1 MDDSEGIAVPAGGSG
16 RGSVVFD
23 AVSLRRFASESHD
36 LNPLHMDEGYAR
48 KSAFGQRVVFGAL
61 GGLQCLDRLPDM
73 PGRGLER
80 INLELRHPMFM
91 GVDYGLHVE
100 RTTDSRAVVELR
112 DGALTMVRLTADF
125 RAAGAASEAE
135 PAPASSCDKFPSA
148 VKPRAAPADP
158 ADETLCAGLKLD
170 GFYRAKV
177 PSSRFPQA
185 QLLLRLCSYL
195 TGMEAP
201 GRRALFLRL
210 TLRIPAGARPTPGR
224 TVKYRLAT
232 QAYDAEFGLL
242 SSALEVWTETGL
254 LAIGELKAFARRDLS
269 RVTAPARQDVED
281 ESLTGK
287 TALVI
292 GGSRGLGARIVEALA
307 WRGCHVAVNFLSS
320 RDEAEALA
328 EALENAPGQVMLLQ
342 GDARQAVWCE
352 SARQQLLE
360 RFHRLDILVCNA
372 CIPPA
377 SYGFSARSLAIM
389 RRYVDENLALA
400 MTPLS
405 AFLDTLAAHDGT
417 VVGVSSSIV
426 ESDAR
431 DWPHYKSLKLGVET
445 LLQSAAAERRNMSF
459 ILARPPEM
467 LTDMSNTP
475 LRAARAVRPETVAT
489 HIVAALKNRGQ
500 PGSALILNAFP
511 ETPPPFPTLPA
522 SNERIVVAATFTH
535 DALRSAA
542 DHWRRTLKTGAGFE
556 LAPYNQLFQD
566 LLSPQGRLVSNRRGL
581 NAVLVRIEDWL
592 RLLLGDEERNPG
604 RRDPPTAGEE
614 RLLRDTLDRFLDAL
628 DSCGKKL
635 ACPTLILQCPPS
647 VPTREHAAWKE
658 LLSELEADLARR
670 AAQTAGIIVLRAED
684 FHAAYRVD
692 ERFLDPVR
700 DEIGHIPYTP
710 DYFHFLGTLI
720 FRCHFQIRHAP
731 SKVIV
736 LDCDNTLWGG
746 VCGEVGGNGVDIEG
760 RFRKFQEFL
769 VEQAGKG
776 ILLCLCS
783 KNNEEDVWAVFKANP
798 TMPLKRHHILE
809 SRINWN
815 PKSGNIRDLGAALNL
830 GLDSFVFLDDSPLEC
845 AEVRAGCPEMVT
857 IQWPQTDA
865 EVDRHLDHL
874 WIFDRFLL
882 TDEDRGRNDSYRSQI
897 ERSRLQDCS
906 DDFASFLR
914 ELGLQVD
921 VRPIGEDEVP
931 RVAQLTQRTNQ
942 FNFTTIRRTPGEVRQ
957 WLDQPSHECLTVKVS
972 DRFGDYGLVG
982 VVMFRTMA
990 EVLELET
997 FLLSCRVLGR
1007 GVEHRILACLG
1018 EIAGQRGIGTVRILF
1033 RTTAKNRPARTFL
1046 ESVVPEAWDQDGET
1060 FAVSCPSGTLA
1071 GIEFVP
1077 ADGAAMAAD
1086 DEKERTP
1093 QGSVADPALVRKRE
1107 ALLAA
1112 IVSAPCP
1119 AALPEAAPEVG
1130 PPSPVSGGLH
1140 DRVMAQ
1146 TRALFARQI
1155 GVPADTLADD
1165 EPLEKY
1171 GMESLRIVE
1180 LTVELKRQ
1188 YPDLPVTFLFEC
1200 KTLRTI
1206 ADYLVEH
1213 HQDRVRAAGGLSG
1226 ADRPAP
1232 LPLHAAAD
1240 GHGAGDIAIIGMNG
1254 RFPGAADLR
1263 RFWENLK
1270 AGTCSIGEI
1279 PPDRWEVDAFFGPMG
1294 QDNKSY
1300 TKSGGFL
1307 RDIDRFD
1314 PTFFRISPREAELMD
1329 PQQRLMLESVWGLL
1343 EDAGYT
1349 RSTLDRDT
1357 GVFIGALANDY
1368 GLYANAAA
1376 LTGGGAYRNADFYQ
1390 IPNRISYFFDLHGPS
1405 LSIDTAC
1412 SASGTSLYFACQSLR
1427 AGDCG
1432 MAIVGGINLFLH
1444 PSRFVQYAQMRM
1456 ISPTST
1462 CSPFGAEANGTI
1474 FGEGVGTLLLKPL
1487 ARAVRDGD
1495 NIHGVIKGCAVNSS
1509 GKTNGF
1515 TVPDPQAQA
1524 EVIARAL
1531 RQAAADSDTIT
1542 YVEAHGTGTPLGDP
1556 IEVRGLAKAFEET
1569 SRGGAGRK
1577 DAPRCALGTVKA
1589 NIGHLESGAAMAGII
1604 KTLLQMKHRTLVPS
1618 LRAQM
1623 PNPAIAFQDTPFE
1636 VQRQLTEWRAIE
1648 TIEDGRT
1655 VTVPRRAGISNFGAG
1670 GSNAHVVIEEYVAA
1684 PREGDGGNRQRLIVL
1699 SAHKAPV
1706 LAEMAGILAA
1716 HLGTPEAA
1724 GLDLADMAFTL
1735 QVGREALSERLALV
1749 ADSVEET
1756 RQGLQDWLSGGAGRV
1771 IRGCVKHERGK
1782 PGSAADHGR
1791 KPPPLPPTRQDLT
1804 TLARYWVHGGEID
1817 WQGLHA
1823 PEERRPVRVSLPT
1836 YPFGG
1841 GRYWL
1846 AGLPNM
1852 HLSRTA
1858 LAADA
1863 EAGPAPSGASVRR
1876 TITASDPVVR
1886 DHVVQGVAILPGV
1899 AYVEAALRAC
1909 GVGDGHPCL
1918 VSRVVWSHPLAVPNG
1933 GKAVEIRLKTESDVT
1948 AYAFASDPAPEAA
1961 PHSQGAV
1968 RRLRA
1973 TPAAEASRISPDDI
1987 RARCPRRLDKPA
1999 VYDRFRRMGIEYGAY
2014 FQAVEEIYLG
2024 DGEALGVLRLPGERG
2039 DSPLHP
2045 ALMDGALQTALALGR
2060 NDGPPLLPF
2069 ALDEMEVF
2077 RPLPEQ
2083 CFAHARKTGESGF
2096 EIQVADKSG
2105 AVSVAL
2111 RNLVLREMRDP
2122 LQSLFHLPR
2131 WKACG
2136 GTRPAIAT
2144 SSGHGVLI
2152 VRSREY
2158 PDFAQAIA
2166 GFHRDDH
2173 VREADAGPELADA
2186 ARLDELIAAMPRLD
2200 RIYFLGGMQGRP
2212 ADIADMA
2219 VLERSQEEGVLSFFR
2234 LFKALNRSGLSRN
2247 GLDIRVVTSDLH
2259 ALAASERSL
2268 PYAAS
2273 LVGLAKVV
2281 AKEFPG
2287 LEIASLDLGGEDLAR
2302 CASPEDWADMVRRV
2316 AAEPANRGEEVVIRD
2331 GIRYHRTLEP
2341 LRLPPAAETPFRDG
2355 GVYLILGGAGGLG
2368 LALSRHLAR
2377 AHRAKLVWIG
2387 RSAENDGIRE
2397 RMDAV
2402 RGDGGEV
2409 LYCQADATDGAA
2421 VAAAVQAAKAR
2432 FGAIHGAVHSAIVL
2446 EDKTIANMDE
2456 AALRR
2461 ALNPKTRGSVALY
2474 AALRQETLDFLL
2486 FFSSINSFQAS
2497 MGQGNY
2503 VAGCHFEDAFGHC
2516 LNRLDQ
2522 ESVRN
2527 RVCIVNWG
2535 YWGSVGIVA
2544 SADYRER
2551 LAAEGHGSIEPAEGV
2566 EAVTRVLAHTLPQ
2579 VVAMKADTARQRE
2592 IGVDPQ
2598 ARVELYRQG
2607 PPAVLRNLSAEGTRP
2622 AVAAGAVLRFQSAFA
2637 ELERLGRAMLVD
2649 TFRRLGAPLRPG
2661 ERHDAL
2667 ALRAML
2673 GIAPEYHPLY
2683 DALLDILRESGAIR
2697 RDEGC
2702 VEATGDILAADTAA
2716 LERMA
2721 ERLAEEWPEIRD
2733 RIPLLLACHR
2743 AWPDVLTGRRNHME
2757 VLFPRG
2763 DLSLV
2768 QRIYGGNEITD
2779 AYNIHMAELIG
2790 RYVRERLARNP
2801 AATVNILELGAGTG
2815 GTSAHV
2821 LKAVAAHPDRVR
2833 YVYTDVSVRFLREG
2847 QDRFG
2852 ALYPFA
2858 EFRLLDFEND
2868 PAAQGLTPGAFD
2880 LVLGTNC
2887 VHACRNIGTA
2897 LARVKSLLGR
2907 NGVLVLN
2914 EFTSRLDY
2922 NTLTFGLTGGWW
2934 RFEDGYLRIRHSPL
2948 LDRRGWTRV
2957 LENAGFRDLGFTTL
2971 PSTDLGGIGQ
2981 HLIACESDGIVVVPS
2996 IAAPD
3001 QTAPAA
3007 PPVETHKASDGTGEI
3022 SFEET
3027 CRYVRRIFSGVLKMP
3042 EADIDDGVTFDR
3054 LGMDSLISMTILY
3067 RFEQDFGT
3075 LSSTLLFEYMTVAEL
3090 ARYLMVSHPDKL
3102 APLTGTAVGAKPPAA
3117 LAAAVRAIPAP
3128 AAKPMPML
3136 PLSSSDIAIIGI
3148 AGRYPGADDLAGF
3161 WENLKAGRNC
3171 VGEVP
3176 AERWHWREARI
3187 SEAGEGGRW
3196 GGFIA
3201 DADKFDS
3208 LFFNIS
3214 PREAE
3219 KMDPQERLF
3228 LETVWQAFE
3237 HAGYTPKR
3245 LDENQKRLG
3254 GGIGVFVGCMYQQ
3267 YHLLAGDPDTVGA
3280 LSSSSYWSVANRVS
3294 HFFDFHGP
3302 SMAIDTAC
3310 ASSLTAIHLACESI
3324 RRGESILA
3332 VAGGVSLTL
3341 HPGKYRSLKQLGM
3354 LATTPDSRSLGDG
3367 DGLIPAE
3374 GVGAAVLKPL
3384 DRAIDDR
3391 DPVLGVIKGSAINS
3405 GGRTGGFTVPNP
3417 NAQADLV
3424 AAALERS
3431 GIDPETIG
3439 YVEVAA
3445 NGSALGDPIEIA
3457 GMTKAFRRRT
3467 GRSGYCPIGA
3477 VKSNLGHPEAAS
3489 GMAQLT
3495 KVLLQLKHRT
3505 LVPTLNAS
3513 RLNPKLHLED
3523 TPFHLQRIL
3532 SPWPAPAAGD
3542 GRLAP
3547 RRAAIS
3553 SFGAGGANAHLIVEE
3568 PPAAMANRSA
3578 AGLPRIIVLSA
3589 KNEERL
3595 AERARDLL
3603 EFLRAEPGADAPAFA
3618 DVAYTLQT
3626 GREAMSARLA
3636 FVAQDAQEA
3645 AFKLE
3650 RYRAERDNAATLAGD
3665 GIVLNTIGRG
3675 RSPLP
3680 ELLDGDEGRDYLAK
3694 ILANGKHDKIAQLWT
3709 MGLDIDWDAMHT
3721 MHSATEMPRRCHLP
3735 GYPFTRIRHWISDST
3750 PASRVPVAAAPP
3762 PAPAPAPVSAPAA
3775 GGSLDSLRR
3784 HLRDC
3789 VAEILA
3795 VAVVEIDLDVE
3806 MREYGLDSI
3815 NLAQLATT
3823 VNAHYGLDL
3832 TVDLF
3837 FGHPTIEQCARFLW
3851 TEYGERLGNG
3861 QDALPT
3867 EEPLRH
3873 AVLAQP
3879 PAGARPASNEPI
3891 AIVGMSAMM
3900 PQSDDLADFW
3910 QHLMTGRE
3918 LIVDIPKE
3926 RLQKMG
3932 TSYQGLCEQIQ
3943 APTVRG
3949 SFLGRVAAFDSLF
3962 FGISPRE
3969 AQLMDPQQRLLLE
3982 TVWKTIEDAGYPA
3995 SELAGSGVGVFVGV
4009 SNHDYGK
4016 LYQRMLGQ
4024 PLAHASTGMMVQS
4037 ILANR
4042 VSYLFDFRGPSEIV
4056 DTACSSS
4063 TVALHR
4069 AVKAIRDGECDAAL
4083 VGGVNVLLDWHGYAI
4098 LRQAGILST
4107 DGKVRLFSRDGTGY
4121 LRGEGVAAVLLK
4133 PLARAIADRDHIY
4146 AVIRGSAT
4154 SFDGKKYSMT
4164 APSPVAQTQVVVEAL
4179 AKAEVNP
4186 TDICHIE
4193 AQGTGS
4199 PLGDP
4204 VEINAFKGAFRTL
4217 HEQWGTPMR
4226 EAPLCGIGYLKPQI
4240 GHLEAASGM
4249 AGLVKV
4255 LLAMKHG
4262 TVPGTRNLD
4271 EREMPA
4277 ILNGSPFYVTGENRP
4292 WRGNPPRASNGARR
4306 CAGLHSFGLGGVNA
4320 HVVLEE
4326 YGA

>member
-1 MDDSEGIAVPAGGSG
+1 MHESDNVG
-16 RGSVVFD
+16 VVFD
-23 AVSLRRFASESHD
+23 AASLRRFAKESHD
-36 LNPLHMDEGYAR
+36 LNPLHMDEDYAR
-48 KSAFGQRVVFGAL
+48 RSAFGQRVVFGAL
-61 GGLQCLDRLPDM
+61 AGLNCLDRLPDL
-73 PGRGLER
+73 PGRELER
-80 INLELRHPMFM
+80 IDLEFRHSMFI
-91 GVDYGLHVE
+91 GVDYRLHVE
-100 RTTDSRAVVELR
+100 QITDSRVVVDLR

-125 RAAGAASEAE
+125 RTAGAVSEAE
-135 PAPASSCDKFPSA
+135 PACDDFPSA
-148 VKPRAAPADP
+148 VKPRAVPADP
-158 ADETLCAGLKLD
+158 ADETLRAGLTLD
-170 GFYRAKV
+170 GFYSTRL

-210 TLRIPAGARPTPGR
+210 TLQFAAGADPTPGR

-232 QAYDAEFGLL
+232 RAYDSEFGLL
-242 SSALEVWTETGL
+242 TSALEVWTETGL
-254 LAIGELKAFARRDLS
+254 LATGELKAFARRNLP
-269 RVTAPARQDVED
+269 RVAAPARQGVADD
-281 ESLTGK
+281 SLKGK

-328 EALENAPGQVMLLQ
+328 EALKDAPGQVLLLQ
-342 GDARQAVWCE
+342 GDARQSSWCE
-352 SARQQLLE
+352 GARQQLLE

-372 CIPPA
+372 CTPPV

-389 RRYVDENLALA
+389 QRYVNENLTLTT
-400 MTPLS
+400 TPLS

-431 DWPHYKSLKLGVET
+431 DWPHYKSLKLSVET
-445 LLQSAAAERRNMSF
+445 LLQSAAAEHRTMSF

-475 LRAARAVRPETVAT
+475 LRAARAVRPETVAG
-489 HIVAALKNRGQ
+489 HVVEALKNRGQ
-500 PGSALILNAFP
+500 PGTALVLNAFP
-511 ETPPPFPTLPA
+511 EMSPALPA
-522 SNERIVVAATFTH
+522 SDERIVVAATFTH

-542 DHWRRTLKTGAGFE
+542 DHWRRTLETGAGFD
-556 LAPYNQLFQD
+556 LTPYNQLFQD

-592 RLLLGDEERNPG
+592 RLLLGEEDRNPD
-604 RRDPPTAGEE
+604 RRDPPTAGEQ
-614 RLLRDTLDRFLDAL
+614 RLLRETLDRFLDAL
-628 DSCGKKL
+628 DSCAKKS
-635 ACPTLILQCPPS
+635 ACPMLILQCPPS
-647 VPTREHAAWKE
+647 VPAQEHAAWQE
-658 LLSELEADLARR
+658 LLGELEADLARR
-670 AAQTAGIIVLRAED
+670 AVRIAGIAVLRAAD
-684 FHAAYRVD
+684 FHTAYGV
-692 ERFLDPVR
+692 ESFLDPVR
-700 DEIGHIPYTP
+700 DEMGHIPYTL
-710 DYFHFLGTLI
+710 DYFNVLGTLI
-720 FRCHFQIRHAP
+720 FRCYVQFRHAP

-736 LDCDNTLWGG
+736 VDCDNTLWGG
-746 VCGEVGGNGVDIEG
+746 VCGEVGSNGVDIAG
-760 RFRKFQEFL
+760 RFRKFQDFL

-776 ILLCLCS
+776 MLLCLCS
-783 KNNEEDVWAVFKANP
+783 KNNEEDVWAVFEANP
-798 TMPLKRHHILE
+798 TMPLKRHHIID
-809 SRINWN
+809 SRINWA
-815 PKSGNIRDLGAALNL
+815 PKSGNIRELAAGLNL
-830 GLDSFVFLDDSPLEC
+830 GLDSVIFLDDSPLEC
-845 AEVRAGCPEMVT
+845 AEVRAGCPEVVT

-897 ERSRLQDCS
+897 ERSRLRDCS

-921 VRPIGEDEVP
+921 VRPIAEDEVP

-942 FNFTTIRRTPGEVRQ
+942 FNFTTIRKTVGEVRQ
-957 WLDQPSHECLTVKVS
+957 WLDQPSHECWTVTVS

-982 VVMFRTMA
+982 VVMARTMA
-990 EVLELET
+990 EVLEVET

-1007 GVEHRILACLG
+1007 GVEHRILARLG
-1018 EIAGQRGIGTVRILF
+1018 EIAGQRGSGTVRILF
-1033 RTTAKNRPARTFL
+1033 QTTAKNRPARAFL
-1046 ESVVPEAWDQDGET
+1046 ESVVPQAWDRDGDT
-1060 FAVSCPSGTLA
+1060 FAVSCPAGVLA
-1071 GIEFVP
+1071 GLEFRP
-1077 ADGAAMAAD
+1077 ADGPAAD
-1086 DEKERTP
+1086 ADEERAP
-1093 QGSVADPALVRKRE
+1093 VASVADPALVRKRE

-1119 AALPEAAPEVG
+1119 AALPEAAPQAG
-1130 PPSPVSGGLH
+1130 PPSSASGGL
-1140 DRVMAQ
+1140 
-1146 TRALFARQI
+1146 RALFARQL
-1155 GVPADTLADD
+1155 GVPADHLADD
-1165 EPLEKY
+1165 EPLETY
-1171 GMESLRIVE
+1171 GMDSLRIVE

-1188 YPDLPVTFLFEC
+1188 YPDLPVTFLFEH
-1200 KTLRTI
+1200 KTLRAI
-1206 ADYLVEH
+1206 ADYL
-1213 HQDRVRAAGGLSG
+1213 
-1226 ADRPAP
+1226 ADRAP
-1232 LPLHAAAD
+1232 RPGPPPQAGERANTAD
-1240 GHGAGDIAIIGMNG
+1240 GAGDIAIIGMNG

-1270 AGTCSIGEI
+1270 AGRCSIGEI

-1300 TKSGGFL
+1300 TRSGGFL

-1412 SASGTSLYFACQSLR
+1412 SASGTGLYFACQSLR

-1444 PSRFVQYAQMRM
+1444 PSRFIQYAQMRM

-1495 NIHGVIKGCAVNSS
+1495 NIHGVIKGCAVNSG

-1515 TVPDPQAQA
+1515 TVPDPQAQG

-1531 RQAAADSDTIT
+1531 RQAGVDSDTIT

-1556 IEVRGLAKAFEET
+1556 IEVRGLTKAFAET
-1569 SRGGAGRK
+1569 SRDGAGRQ

-1618 LRAQM
+1618 LHAQT

-1636 VQRQLTEWRAIE
+1636 VQQQLSEWRVLE
-1648 TIEDGRT
+1648 TIQDGRT

-1670 GSNAHVVIEEYVAA
+1670 GSNAHIVLEEYIAA
-1684 PREGDGGNRQRLIVL
+1684 PRRGDGGKRPRLIVL
-1699 SAHKAPV
+1699 SAHKAPA
-1706 LAEMAGILAA
+1706 LAEMVGLLAA
-1716 HLGTPEAA
+1716 HLETPEAA
-1724 GLDLADMAFTL
+1724 GLDLADIAFTL

-1756 RQGLQDWLSGGAGRV
+1756 RQGLQDWLSGGADRV
-1771 IRGCVKHERGK
+1771 IRGCVTHERGK
-1782 PGSAADHGR
+1782 SAADHGR
-1791 KPPPLPPTRQDLT
+1791 TSPLLAPTRQDLT
-1804 TLARYWVHGGEID
+1804 TLARSWVHGGEID
-1817 WQGLHA
+1817 WPGLHA
-1823 PEERRPVRVSLPT
+1823 SEERRPVRVSLPT

-1846 AGLPNM
+1846 AGHPNM
-1852 HLSRTA
+1852 HLSGTA
-1858 LAADA
+1858 T
-1863 EAGPAPSGASVRR
+1863 PSATPSTDVIRR
-1876 TITASDPVVR
+1876 TIPASDPVVR

-1899 AYVEAALRAC
+1899 GYIEAALRAC
-1909 GVGDGHPCL
+1909 GIGDGQPCV
-1918 VSRVVWSHPLAVPNG
+1918 VSRVVWSHPLAVPDG
-1933 GKAVEIRLKTESDVT
+1933 GTAVDIRLKIENDVT
-1948 AYAFASDPAPEAA
+1948 TYAFVSDPAPETT
-1961 PHSQGAV
+1961 PHSQGTV
-1968 RRLRA
+1968 RRLHA
-1973 TPAAEASRISPDDI
+1973 APAAEASRISPDGI

-1999 VYDRFRRMGIEYGAY
+1999 VYDRFRRMGITYGAY
-2014 FQAVEEIYLG
+2014 FQAVKEIHLG

-2060 NDGPPLLPF
+2060 DDGLPLLPF
-2069 ALDEMEVF
+2069 ALDEMTVL
-2077 RPLPEQ
+2077 RPLPNQ
-2083 CFAHARKTGESGF
+2083 CFAYARQTGESGF
-2096 EIQVADKSG
+2096 EIQVTDRSG
-2105 AVSVAL
+2105 TVCVTL
-2111 RNLVLREMRDP
+2111 RNLVLRERRDP
-2122 LQSLFHLPR
+2122 LQSLFYLPR
-2131 WKACG
+2131 WTACG
-2136 GTRPAIAT
+2136 GTRPAPAT
-2144 SSGHGVLI
+2144 SCGHGVLI
-2152 VRSREY
+2152 LRSSEY

-2173 VREADAGPELADA
+2173 VCEADTGPDLADA

-2200 RIYFLGGMQGRP
+2200 RIYFLGGLQARP
-2212 ADIADMA
+2212 ADIADIA

-2234 LFKALNRSGLSRN
+2234 LVKALNRSGLSRN
-2247 GLDIRVVTSDLH
+2247 GLDIRVVTSDLYGI
-2259 ALAASERSL
+2259 AASERPL

-2281 AKEFPG
+2281 AKEFPR
-2287 LEIASLDLGGEDLAR
+2287 LEITGIDLGSEDLAR
-2302 CASPEDWADMVRRV
+2302 CASPEDWAEMVRRV
-2316 AAEPANRGEEVVIRD
+2316 AAEPANRGEDVVIRD
-2331 GIRYHRTLEP
+2331 GIRYLRTLEP
-2341 LRLPPAAETPFRDG
+2341 LRLPPAAEPPFRDG

-2397 RMDAV
+2397 RMNAV

-2409 LYCQADATDGAA
+2409 LYAQADATDAA
-2421 VAAAVQAAKAR
+2421 AIAAAVQAAKAR
-2432 FGAIHGAVHSAIVL
+2432 FGGLHGAVHSAIVL
-2446 EDKTIANMDE
+2446 DDRTIANMDE
-2456 AALRR
+2456 TAFRR
-2461 ALNPKTRGSVALY
+2461 ALDPKTRGSVALY

-2503 VAGCHFEDAFGHC
+2503 VAGCHFKDAFGQC

-2522 ESVRN
+2522 ESIRDRVR
-2527 RVCIVNWG
+2527 IINWG

-2566 EAVTRVLAHTLPQ
+2566 EAVTRVLAHPLPQ
-2579 VVAMKADTARQRE
+2579 VVAMKADTARQRD

-2598 ARVELYRQG
+2598 ARVDLYRQG
-2607 PPAVLRNLSAEGTRP
+2607 PPAVLHNLSAEKMSST
-2622 AVAAGAVLRFQSAFA
+2622 VAAGAVLRFQSAFA

-2667 ALRAML
+2667 ALRATL
-2673 GIAPEYHPLY
+2673 GIAPDYHLLY
-2683 DALLDILRESGAIR
+2683 DALLDILRDSGVIR
-2697 RDEGC
+2697 RDEGGFE
-2702 VEATGDILAADTAA
+2702 VTGDSPEADAAA
-2716 LERMA
+2716 LERSA
-2721 ERLAEEWPEIRD
+2721 ERLAEDWPEIRD
-2733 RIPLLLACHR
+2733 RIPLLLACYR
-2743 AWPDVLTGRRNHME
+2743 AWPEVLTGRRNHME

-2768 QRIYGGNEITD
+2768 QRIYAGNEITD
-2779 AYNIHMAELIG
+2779 ACNIHMAELVG
-2790 RYVRERLARNP
+2790 RTVRERLARNP
-2801 AATVNILELGAGTG
+2801 AATVTILEVGAGTG

-2852 ALYPFA
+2852 ALYPFT
-2858 EFRLLDFEND
+2858 EFRLLDFEKD
-2868 PAAQGLTPGAFD
+2868 PAAQGLTAGAFD

-2887 VHACRNIGTA
+2887 VHACKNIGA
-2897 LARVKSLLGR
+2897 VLARIKSLLGR
-2907 NGVLVLN
+2907 NGVLLLN

-2934 RFEDGYLRIRHSPL
+2934 QFEDGYLRIRHSPL
-2948 LDRRGWTRV
+2948 LDQRGWTRV
-2957 LENAGFRDLGFTTL
+2957 LENAGFRDPGFATL
-2971 PSTDLGGIGQ
+2971 PPTELGGIGQ
-2981 HLIACESDGIVVVPS
+2981 HVIACESDGVVCHWSPS
-2996 IAAPD
+2996 PGAASMAAEALPRSPSPDAAPMV
-3001 QTAPAA
+3001 AEAL
-3007 PPVETHKASDGTGEI
+3007 SDPMDRFKEA
-3022 SFEET
+3022 
-3027 CRYVRRIFSGVLKMP
+3027 CRYVKGVFSGVLKMP
-3042 EADIDDGVTFDR
+3042 EADIDDGVTFDKF
-3054 LGMDSLISMTILY
+3054 GIDSLISMTILY
-3067 RFEQDFGT
+3067 RLEEDFGP

-3090 ARYLMVSHPDKL
+3090 ARYFIDGHPGKL
-3102 APLTGTAVGAKPPAA
+3102 AQLTGTAEAAKPPAA
-3117 LAAAVRAIPAP
+3117 ALRAIPAP
-3128 AAKPMPML
+3128 AAPPMPV
-3136 PLSSSDIAIIGI
+3136 PAPSSSDIAIIGI
-3148 AGRYPGADDLAGF
+3148 AGRYPGAGDLAGF

-3176 AERWHWREARI
+3176 AERWHWRDARI

-3201 DADKFDS
+3201 DVDKFDS
-3208 LFFNIS
+3208 LFFSIS

-3245 LDENQKRLG
+3245 LGENQKRLG

-3267 YHLLAGDPDTVGA
+3267 YHLLAGDPETVGA

-3294 HFFDFHGP
+3294 YFFDLHGP

-3310 ASSLTAIHLACESI
+3310 SSSLTAIHLACESI

-3341 HPGKYRSLKQLGM
+3341 HPGKYRTLQQLGM
-3354 LATTPDSRSLGDG
+3354 LATTPESRSLGDG

-3374 GVGAAVLKPL
+3374 GVGAAILKPL
-3384 DRAIDDR
+3384 DRAIADR

-3417 NAQADLV
+3417 NAQAELI

-3445 NGSALGDPIEIA
+3445 NGSALGDPIEIT

-3467 GRSGYCPIGA
+3467 GRSGYCPVGT
-3477 VKSNLGHPEAAS
+3477 VKSNLGHPEAVS

-3505 LVPTLNAS
+3505 LVPSLNAS
-3513 RLNPKLHLED
+3513 PLNSKLHLED
-3523 TPFHLQRIL
+3523 TPFHLQRTL
-3532 SPWPAPAAGD
+3532 SPWLAPTAGD
-3542 GRLAP
+3542 GSPAP

-3568 PPAAMANRSA
+3568 PPAVMAERPLI
-3578 AGLPRIIVLSA
+3578 GIPRIIVLSA
-3589 KNEERL
+3589 RNEERL

-3603 EFLRAEPGADAPAFA
+3603 DFLRAEPGADTPAFA

-3626 GREAMSARLA
+3626 GREAMAARLA
-3636 FVAQDAQEA
+3636 FVARDARDA
-3645 AFKLE
+3645 VLNLD
-3650 RYRAERDNAATLAGD
+3650 RYRAEHDGSAALAAD
-3665 GIVLNTIGRG
+3665 GIFLNTIGRG
-3675 RSPLP
+3675 QSPLP
-3680 ELLDGDEGRDYLAK
+3680 DLLDGDEGRDYLAK
-3694 ILANGKHDKIAQLWT
+3694 ILANGKHRKIAQLWT
-3709 MGLDIDWDAMHT
+3709 LGLDIDWEAINRES
-3721 MHSATEMPRRCHLP
+3721 SATAMPRRCPLP
-3735 GYPFTRIRHWISDST
+3735 GYPFARIRHWISDSST
-3750 PASRVPVAAAPP
+3750 PASQVPP
-3762 PAPAPAPVSAPAA
+3762 PTAPLPSPAPVPVSAPAV
-3775 GGSLDSLRR
+3775 GGSLDGLRR
-3784 HLRDC
+3784 YLRDC

-3795 VAVVEIDLDVE
+3795 VAVGEIDFDVE

-3815 NLAQLATT
+3815 NLAQLTT
-3823 VNAHYGLDL
+3823 AVNAHYSLDV

-3851 TEYGERLGNG
+3851 TEYGERLGSG
-3861 QDALPT
+3861 QDACPAEDT
-3867 EEPLRH
+3867 VRH
-3873 AVLAQP
+3873 VAPAPVPSPALILAQP
-3879 PAGARPASNEPI
+3879 PAGARPVSNEPI

-3900 PQSDDLADFW
+3900 PQSDELSDFW

-3918 LIVDIPKE
+3918 LIEDIPE
-3926 RLQKMG
+3926 DRLQEMG
-3932 TSYQGLCEQIQ
+3932 TSYQGLCKQIQ
-3943 APTVRG
+3943 TPTVRG

-3995 SELAGSGVGVFVGV
+3995 SDLAGSGVGVFVGV

-4016 LYQRMLGQ
+4016 LYQRMQGQ

-4042 VSYLFDFRGPSEIV
+4042 VSYLFDFHGPSEII

-4069 AVKAIRDGECDAAL
+4069 AVKAIRDGDCDAAL

-4121 LRGEGVAAVLLK
+4121 VRGEGVAAVLLK

-4154 SFDGKKYSMT
+4154 SFDGKTYSMT
-4164 APSPVAQTQVVVEAL
+4164 APSPVAQAQVVVEAL
-4179 AKAEVNP
+4179 TKAEVSP
-4186 TDICHIE
+4186 ADICHIE

-4204 VEINAFKGAFRTL
+4204 VEINAFKSAFRTL
-4217 HEQWGTPMR
+4217 HEQWGLPMR

-4249 AGLVKV
+4249 AGLVKI

-4262 TVPGTRNLD
+4262 TVPGTRNLE

-4277 ILNGSPFYVTGENRP
+4277 LLNGSPFYVTGENRP
-4292 WRGNPPRASNGARR
+4292 WRGNGARR

-4320 HVVLEE
+4320 HVVLED
-4326 YGA
+4326 YV